1 MRTVNGQS
9 LPPISTLTSRN
20 EIDEEMNSLIS
31 KVKTDKESKNIQ
43 VELLSL
49 IRKRKLDLE
58 VVKSKF
64 NEEEFKN
71 LQNLWKNMLENEES
85 ILKNSVKN
93 DNSTN
98 IISNNLETN
107 KPAFLQSN
115 STTNLQMIAN
125 VKNLTDDPG
134 SRLNHYR
141 NILYN
146 LNREKSVNKDGVTKN
161 MSQGSDQSTNNNP
174 DNQNENK
181 TINLMEKFQKLKEI
195 SKKENLNDL
204 SEKKIT
210 NPPAKSNNE
219 EYINKLNE
227 WKQRLDQFNNMKK

>member
-49 IRKRKLDLE
+49 IKKRKLDLE

-71 LQNLWKNMLENEES
+71 LQNLWKNMLENE
-85 ILKNSVKN
+85 
-93 DNSTN
+93 
-98 IISNNLETN
+98 
-107 KPAFLQSN
+107 QSN

>member
-9 LPPISTLTSRN
+9 LPPISALTSRI
-20 EIDEEMNSLIS
+20 EIDEEMNNLIS
-31 KVKTDKESKNIQ
+31 KVKTEKESKNNP
-43 VELLSL
+43 VELVSL

-58 VVKSKF
+58 IVKSKF

-71 LQNLWKNMLENEES
+71 LQNLWKNILENEEN

-93 DNSTN
+93 DNFTN
-98 IISNNLETN
+98 IISNNLDTN
-107 KPAFLQSN
+107 KPALLNSN
-115 STTNLQMIAN
+115 PSTNLQMIAN

-174 DNQNENK
+174 DNQNDVRIATF
-181 TINLMEKFQKLKEI
+181 TIFH
-195 SKKENLNDL
+195 
-204 SEKKIT
+204 
-210 NPPAKSNNE
+210 
-219 EYINKLNE
+219 
-227 WKQRLDQFNNMKK
+227 

>member
-9 LPPISTLTSRN
+9 LPPISALTSRI
-20 EIDEEMNSLIS
+20 EIDEEMNNLIS
-31 KVKTDKESKNIQ
+31 KVKTEKESKNNP
-43 VELLSL
+43 VELVSL

-58 VVKSKF
+58 IVKSKF

-71 LQNLWKNMLENEES
+71 LQNLWKNILENEEN

-93 DNSTN
+93 DNFTN
-98 IISNNLETN
+98 IISNNLDTN
-107 KPAFLQSN
+107 KPALLNSN
-115 STTNLQMIAN
+115 PSTNLQMIAN

-227 WKQRLDQFNNMKK
+227 WKQRLDQFNNLKK